1 MNPERSITAKRA
13 AIFIKAAFEALDEAG
28 GSLQLR
34 DLLKAVETKVELTDY
49 DRAIYEKSG
58 YVRWQSVLHFYSI
71 DCVKAGYLKKSRGM
85 WYLTP
90 EGKQVLPLPADA
102 ILQQA
107 MAAYRIWRANQPLA
121 SADQT
126 EIADRDEETT
136 KVETVG
142 RSLILE
148 AADAQARQ
156 EIQEYIAALGP
167 YEMQDLVAAL
177 LRGMGYHTPF
187 IAPKGPDG
195 GTDIIA
201 YQDPLGTTRPHIR
214 VQVKHR
220 QNSNAK
226 VTRAEIAELRG
237 GIKPDRE
244 VGLFVSTAG
253 FTPEAL
259 REARYGTVHIDT
271 VDLDRLLEL
280 WTANYA
286 KLSEEDKGLLRLR
299 TVHFLS
305 PD

>member
-1 MNPERSITAKRA
+1 
-13 AIFIKAAFEALDEAG
+13 
-28 GSLQLR
+28 
-34 DLLKAVETKVELTDY
+34 
-49 DRAIYEKSG
+49 
-58 YVRWQSVLHFYSI
+58 
-71 DCVKAGYLKKSRGM
+71 
-85 WYLTP
+85 
-90 EGKQVLPLPADA
+90 
-102 ILQQA
+102 
-107 MAAYRIWRANQPLA
+107 MAAYRLWRANQPHS

-126 EIADRDEETT
+126 EIADRDEEAT

-142 RSLILE
+142 RSLIFE

-156 EIQEYIAALGP
+156 EIQGYIAALGP

-220 QNSNAK
+220 QNSNGK

-253 FTPEAL
+253 FTLEAL
-259 REARYGTVHIDT
+259 RGQTRNGAHRH
-271 VDLDRLLEL
+271 R
-280 WTANYA
+280 
-286 KLSEEDKGLLRLR
+286 
-299 TVHFLS
+299 
-305 PD
+305 

>member
-1 MNPERSITAKRA
+1 MNSERSTSKRG
-13 AIFIKAAFEALDEAG
+13 AILIKAAFEALDEAG
-28 GSLQLR
+28 GSLLLR
-34 DLLKAVETKVELTDY
+34 DLLKAVEKKVELTEH
-49 DRAIYEKSG
+49 DRATYEKSG

-90 EGKQVLPLPADA
+90 EGKQVLPLPADV

-126 EIADRDEETT
+126 EMVDRDEEETT

-187 IAPKGPDG
+187 IAPKGPRRRNRHNRLPG
-195 GTDIIA
+195 S
-201 YQDPLGTTRPHIR
+201 TR
-214 VQVKHR
+214 
-220 QNSNAK
+220 
-226 VTRAEIAELRG
+226 
-237 GIKPDRE
+237 D
-244 VGLFVSTAG
+244 
-253 FTPEAL
+253 
-259 REARYGTVHIDT
+259 
-271 VDLDRLLEL
+271 
-280 WTANYA
+280 YA
-286 KLSEEDKGLLRLR
+286 APYSSSSQAPPK
-299 TVHFLS
+299 
-305 PD
+305 

>member
-1 MNPERSITAKRA
+1 MNSERPTSRNRA
-13 AIFIKAAFEALDEAG
+13 AILIKAAFEALDEAG

-34 DLLKAVETKVELTDY
+34 ELLRAVERKVELTEY
-49 DRAIYEKSG
+49 DRAIYERSG
-58 YVRWQSVLHFYSI
+58 YVRWHSVLHFYSI

-90 EGKQVLPLPADA
+90 EGKHVLPLPADV

-107 MAAYRIWRANQPLA
+107 TAAYRLWKANQPH
-121 SADQT
+121 SPADQSET
-126 EIADRDEETT
+126 VDRDEDVS

-142 RSLILE
+142 RSLIFVTAE
-148 AADAQARQ
+148 AQAGQ
-156 EIQEYIAALGP
+156 EIQEDIAALGP

-187 IAPKGPDG
+187 IAPRGPDG

-201 YQDPLGTTRPHIR
+201 YQDPLGTRRPHIR

-220 QNSNAK
+220 QTSQAK

-244 VGLFVSTAG
+244 IGLFVSTAG
-253 FTPEAL
+253 FTPEVL
-259 REARYGTVHIDT
+259 REARHGTVHIDT

-280 WTANYA
+280 WIANYP
-286 KLSEEDKGLLRLR
+286 KLSEEDKALLRLR

-305 PD
+305 PA